1 MPVFLSQSGVFY
13 KVDRLVTDLAAQ
25 QSSTAARWDSNSN
38 KTTLVWDV
46 T

>member
-1 MPVFLSQSGVFY
+1 MPAFLSQSGVFY
-13 KVDRLVTDLAAQ
+13 KVDRLVNDLAAQ
-25 QSSTAARWDSNSN
+25 QSSTAARWDSN